1 MHFIKYLT
9 IFVIKFSLQDVSLE
23 EDSNQIVVSSQEENN
38 LSEKQNVA
46 QRKKIFL
53 YNQKDKVSEKT
64 KELKSRH
71 IS

>member
-1 MHFIKYLT
+1 MHFIKYFT

-46 QRKKIFL
+46 QGKKNFL
-53 YNQKDKVSEKT
+53 YN
-64 KELKSRH
+64 
-71 IS
+71 